1 MSNQISINFDQ
12 EVDKILAGAIGHKN
26 LYEKMQRRAENMELR
41 LTDCPTPARELIAF
55 LQAANE
61 QLQEEI
67 DFHQHAEV
75 DLKQQAE
82 QARLV
87 TAVSQYVR
95 QSLNLKEILN
105 RTVAEVRQFLQAD
118 RVLIYRLSPEQV
130 GSVVAES
137 AASGWLSM
145 LGFVMREV
153 GAVGEN
159 SLQDYL
165 LGRVQAIEDI
175 RTADMEAD
183 RVELLEFFNIKSMLV
198 VPLIVRD
205 EKEAIADESQDA
217 SVHAAC
223 FLSHPSTLWGLM
235 VVHQCSWTRKWQS
248 FEIDTI
254 GLVAGLLEIA
264 IRQSQLFEA
273 VQGLNAD
280 LAHQVQER
288 TAQLQLTL
296 KFEAMLKRISDKLRD
311 SLDEN
316 QILQTAVQ
324 ELGIA
329 LSVENCNS
337 AVYSADKKTATIRS
351 EYATSPR
358 CSQEQVVQM
367 ADSPALYSQLLQ
379 GQHFQFCECTLSS
392 NQEPSAILAC
402 PIFHSEEIIGD
413 LWLFK
418 SAEEG
423 FNELE
428 IRLVQL
434 VASQCAIA
442 IRQARLYQAA
452 QVQVEE
458 LARLNLLKDDFLST
472 VSHELRT
479 PLANMKMAIQMLA
492 LALNQERGFFAEFSK
507 PEAERSKVAR
517 YFQIVRN
524 ECEREIRLIE
534 DLLELQ
540 RLDSSSQRWAMGIVD
555 LQRSLPQI
563 VQSFQQQ
570 ARKQQQELLLDIPGE
585 LPALVGNPFILERI
599 LAELLTNACKYT
611 PSGEKIIVKVITGGD
626 RVYLSVTNTGVEIPP
641 EELPQIFNKF
651 YRIPKADRWEQG
663 GTGLGLAVVQK
674 LMERM
679 GGSIQVDSA
688 AGETCFTLDLPLN
701 APSQTGQSQR
711 G

>member
-1 MSNQISINFDQ
+1 MSNQIDINFDRK
-12 EVDKILAGAIGHKN
+12 VTDIFSGAIGHAN
-26 LYEKMQRRAENMELR
+26 LSEKIQRRAEDMELR
-41 LTDCPTPARELIAF
+41 LTDCPTPEGELIAF

-61 QLQEEI
+61 QLQEELNL
-67 DFHQHAEV
+67 HQNAEV
-75 DLKQQAE
+75 DMRQQAA
-82 QARLV
+82 QTRLV

-105 RTVAEVRQFLQAD
+105 GSVAEVRQFFQAD
-118 RVLIYRLSPEQV
+118 RVLIYRLSPEEL

-137 AASGWLSM
+137 VADGWLSM
-145 LGFVMREV
+145 LGFVMRKSDV
-153 GAVGEN
+153 SNEN
-159 SLQDYL
+159 CLQEYR

-175 RTADMEAD
+175 RTADLQAEC
-183 RVELLEFFNIKSMLV
+183 VELLEFFNIKSMLV
-198 VPLIVRD
+198 VPLFIRD
-205 EKEAIADESQDA
+205 EKGNIPEEVENS
-217 SVHAAC
+217 SVHPSC
-223 FLSHPSTLWGLM
+223 FLDHPSILWGVM
-235 VVHQCSWTRKWQS
+235 VVHQCSWTRKWQP
-248 FEIDTI
+248 FEIDLLRT
-254 GLVAGLLEIA
+254 VAGLLEIA

-280 LAHQVQER
+280 LAYQVQEG

-296 KFEAMLKRISDKLRD
+296 KFEAMLKRISDQLRD

-316 QILQTAVQ
+316 HILQMAVQ
-324 ELGIA
+324 ELGRA
-329 LSVENCNS
+329 LTVDVCNS
-337 AVYSADKKTATIRS
+337 GVYSADKTTATIRS
-351 EYATSPR
+351 EYTISR
-358 CSQEQVVQM
+358 RSCHGKVVQM
-367 ADSPALYSQLLQ
+367 ANYPELYRQLLQ
-379 GQHFQFCECTLSS
+379 GQHFQFCQCTLS
-392 NQEPSAILAC
+392 QDREAVAILAC
-402 PIFHSEEIIGD
+402 PIFHSEEVIGD

-418 SAEEG
+418 SAEEA
-423 FNELE
+423 FNELD

-452 QVQVEE
+452 QMQVEE

-524 ECEREIRLIE
+524 ECDREIRLIE

-540 RLDSSSQRWAMGIVD
+540 QLDSSSQRWAMGIVE
-555 LQRSLPQI
+555 LQRTLPQT

-570 ARKQQQELLLDIPGE
+570 AQKQQQQLLLDMPTG
-585 LPALVGNPFILERI
+585 LPALVGNPFILDRI

-611 PSGEKIIVKVITGGD
+611 PVGEKIIVKARPVGD
-626 RVYLSVTNTGVEIPP
+626 RVHLSVTNTGVEIPP
-641 EELPQIFNKF
+641 EELQKIFHKF
-651 YRIPKADRWEQG
+651 YRIPKTDRWEQG

-674 LMERM
+674 LIERM
-679 GGSIQVDSA
+679 GGRIQVDST
-688 AGETCFTLDLPLN
+688 AGQTCFTLDLPLN
-701 APSQTGQSQR
+701 APSR
-711 G
+711 A